1 MMLDD
6 EELASSLAV
15 HTARGVAQLLGLA
28 TNYAAAAAYPTDSL
42 RSAAFTRENGLCS
55 SITAL
60 NDYNY
65 LAQPGDK
72 DVRLVNDCL
81 GKYDYFAVRWLYGDI
96 AGAKTPA
103 EEQKALSEMLREKA
117 GDRSTV
123 RNPRRNTRSRSRPIR
138 TRTGGPKRCS

>member
-1 MMLDD
+1 MILDD

-72 DVRLVNDCL
+72 GVRLVNDCL

-103 EEQKALSEMLREKA
+103 EEQKALSECSARKPA
-117 GDRSTV
+117 
-123 RNPRRNTRSRSRPIR
+123 IR
-138 TRTGGPKRCS
+138 LIITATTGTTTISATYVWLITIWATIP